1 MAVSKLKKWYDD
13 TYEAHPYPSNEEKA
27 KVVMTTG
34 LTKKQVDLWL
44 TRERMARKKDT

>member
-13 TYEAHPYPSNEEKA
+13 KYEAHPYPSNEEKA

-44 TRERMARKKDT
+44 MRERRARKKDA